1 MSILNSTPVLRLF
14 TLPKADS
21 NFTVAVGTNTNILKR
36 LQTFSEPP
44 KKVEKYS
51 NNNNNSNNNKNNNS
65 NNNNNNNNNNK
76 NFYSAAKMLHLLYI
90 LFSNSLNLNLNKLT
104 NTWLSK

>member
-36 LQTFSEPP
+36 LQTFSKPP

-51 NNNNNSNNNKNNNS
+51 NNNINNNKNNNS
-65 NNNNNNNNNNK
+65 NNNNNNNNNK

>member
-36 LQTFSEPP
+36 LQTFSKPP

-51 NNNNNSNNNKNNNS
+51 NNNNNNNNKNNNS
-65 NNNNNNNNNNK
+65 NNNNNK
-76 NFYSAAKMLHLLYI
+76 NFYSAAKLLHLLYI
-90 LFSNSLNLNLNKLT
+90 LFSNSLNLHLNKLT

>member
-14 TLPKADS
+14 TLTKADS

-36 LQTFSEPP
+36 LQTCSKPP

-51 NNNNNSNNNKNNNS
+51 NNNNNNNNKNNNS
-65 NNNNNNNNNNK
+65 NNNNNK
-76 NFYSAAKMLHLLYI
+76 NFYSAAKLLHLLYI
-90 LFSNSLNLNLNKLT
+90 LFSNSLNLHLNKLT

>member
-14 TLPKADS
+14 TLTKADS

-36 LQTFSEPP
+36 LQTCSKPP

-51 NNNNNSNNNKNNNS
+51 NNNNNNNNKNNNS

-76 NFYSAAKMLHLLYI
+76 NFYSAAKLLHLLYI
-90 LFSNSLNLNLNKLT
+90 LFSNSLNLHLNKLT

>member
-1 MSILNSTPVLRLF
+1 MSILNSTPVVRLF
-14 TLPKADS
+14 TLTKADS
-21 NFTVAVGTNTNILKR
+21 YFTVAVGTNTNILKR
-36 LQTFSEPP
+36 LQTFSKPP

-51 NNNNNSNNNKNNNS
+51 NNNNNNNNKNNNS
-65 NNNNNNNNNNK
+65 NNNNNK
-76 NFYSAAKMLHLLYI
+76 NFYSAAKLLHLLYI

>member
-14 TLPKADS
+14 TLTKADS

-36 LQTFSEPP
+36 LQTCSKPP

-51 NNNNNSNNNKNNNS
+51 NNNNNNNNKNNNS
-65 NNNNNNNNNNK
+65 NNNNNNNK
-76 NFYSAAKMLHLLYI
+76 NFYSAAKLLHLLYI
-90 LFSNSLNLNLNKLT
+90 LFSNSLNLHLNKLT